1 MQAIRGGASAEED
14 GRPLLER
21 VLRIASLCLFI
32 LSMIVTLLT
41 HGAVYPAGIS
51 VALLLMVAAL
61 ALSYFTQGVSYSSR
75 RSFYVILGLWATLFL
90 WGLVQA
96 LPMPSFMPAHPAW
109 ASLPSFG
116 IVTDRYLSPSPF
128 HVLSALLSISLPF
141 ATALA
146 ALLVFR
152 TDHDVDR
159 ALRVFG
165 LSGGFLAGVA
175 LVQFLLFPKS
185 LMFGEK
191 LFYIGSL
198 TAPFVNRNTA
208 ATFYGV
214 TLVALLC
221 QIRLKDLWAFIRHTI
236 DPGRGRNTVKISV
249 LWVPLASFVTF
260 LALMVTNSRAGIASC
275 AVGLTI
281 FLVGILLVPAPTQ
294 ARSGLISSL
303 ETARRRRLFQVAGV
317 VLLIIIA
324 FSVFAGRALLR
335 AEVQGLEDGRFC
347 ILPGTLR
354 AIGDNVWT
362 GIGPGAFPA
371 YFPAYRDPACGLS
384 GVWELAHNVY
394 LDGFLAFG
402 LVFWIVLASAF
413 VFGTLSMFQGL
424 RQRRS
429 RRPMVWAGIASCFI
443 VGLHSAFD
451 FSVQIPGFSAWWG
464 LFMALVLTIC
474 TNRSKYRKK

>member
-1 MQAIRGGASAEED
+1 MQAIRGGASAQED
-14 GRPLLER
+14 GQPLLER
-21 VLRIASLCLFI
+21 VLRTASLCLFI

-41 HGAVYPAGIS
+41 HGGVYPAAIS
-51 VALLLMVAAL
+51 VALLLML
-61 ALSYFTQGVSYSSR
+61 ASLVITYFTQGVSYSSQ
-75 RSFYVILGLWATLFL
+75 RSFYVILGLWAVLFL
-90 WGLVQA
+90 YGLVQA
-96 LPMPSFMPAHPAW
+96 VPMPSFMPAHPAW
-109 ASLPSFG
+109 DTLSSFG
-116 IVTDRYLSPSPF
+116 IVADRYLSPSPF
-128 HVLSALLSISLPF
+128 HVLSALLTISLPF

-165 LSGGFLAGVA
+165 LAGGVLAAFA

-191 LFYIGSL
+191 LFYHDSL

-236 DPGRGRNTVKISV
+236 DPGRGRRRVKTSV

-260 LALMVTNSRAGIASC
+260 LALMMTNSRAGIASC
-275 AVGLTI
+275 AVGLAV
-281 FLVGILLVPAPTQ
+281 FLVGILLVPAPSQ
-294 ARSGLISSL
+294 AGSGLISSR
-303 ETARRRRLFQVAGV
+303 ETKRQRRVFQVTGAM
-317 VLLIIIA
+317 LLVIIA

-354 AIGDNVWT
+354 AIADNVWT

-371 YFPAYRDPACGLS
+371 YFPAYRDPACGLY
-384 GVWELAHNVY
+384 GFWELAHNVY

-402 LVFWIVLASAF
+402 LIFWVVVAGASVFMIIRLA
-413 VFGTLSMFQGL
+413 QGL

-429 RRPMVWAGIASCFI
+429 RRPVVWAAIASCFI
-443 VGLHSAFD
+443 VGLHSGFD
-451 FSVQIPGFSAWWG
+451 FSVQIPGFSAWWAFFLG
-464 LFMALVLTIC
+464 LVLTIC
-474 TNRSKYRKK
+474 TNRSKYRKS